1 MTRAFTPRTIDEAVR
16 VLAENPGVKP
26 LAGCTDLMVGAGEG
40 RLTPAAIMDLTRV
53 AELRGVEHRDGEWHL
68 GAAATFTEIRQAP
81 GLAEALPALADAASR
96 IGGWQ
101 IQNRATVGGNMANAS
116 PAGDS
121 LPVLLA
127 LEATVV
133 MVGPL
138 GTRAI
143 PYDQFH
149 VGYRKTALAPDE
161 IIGWVRI
168 PDPAK
173 DSIQFFR
180 KVGTREAQS
189 ISKVSVAMAA
199 HLQGD
204 RFRRVRFGVGSLA
217 ATPVRLC
224 VTEKLCEGEAPGK
237 VLAERAAET
246 AMGEVHPI
254 DDVRS
259 TAEYRLHALG
269 RVVRR
274 MILESMERA

>member
-1 MTRAFTPRTIDEAVR
+1 MTRAFTPRTIEEAVR
-16 VLAENPGVKP
+16 VLAETPGVKP

-40 RLTPAAIMDLTRV
+40 RLAPDAIMDLTRV
-53 AELRGVEHRDGEWHL
+53 TELRGVEHLDGEWHI
-68 GAAATFTEIRQAP
+68 GAATSFTEIRQAP
-81 GLAEALPALADAASR
+81 GLAEALPALAEAASW

-133 MVGPL
+133 MVGPR

-143 PYDQFH
+143 PYDEFH
-149 VGYRKTALAPDE
+149 VGYRQTALAPDE
-161 IIGWVRI
+161 IIAWVRI

-173 DSIQFFR
+173 GSIQIFR

-189 ISKVSVAMAA
+189 ISKVSVAMVA
-199 HLQGD
+199 HVHGG
-204 RFRRVRFGVGSLA
+204 RFHRVRFGAGSLA
-217 ATPVRLC
+217 ATPVRLR
-224 VTEKLCEGEAPGK
+224 VTEKACEGEAPGEA
-237 VLAERAAET
+237 LAERAAEI

-259 TAEYRLHALG
+259 TVEYRLHALG

-274 MILESMERA
+274 MVLKAMDPA